1 MWSNYSGNST
11 GTSDLEVRKVNKIDH
26 LSSHAHVVHTAA
38 KQVIWR
44 RGKNEKVCEM
54 SKNEK
59 CTCRAC
65 KTIVFHY
72 QICKFVTFLLPS
84 SSSALTP
91 YLHNGDCFAIIAV
104 CSHSILLRNSTKGR
118 REGSL

>member
-11 GTSDLEVRKVNKIDH
+11 GTSDLEVRKVNKIFH
-26 LSSHAHVVHTAA
+26 LSLHAHVVHTAA

-59 CTCRAC
+59 MD
-65 KTIVFHY
+65 VQSVQNY
-72 QICKFVTFLLPS
+72 
-84 SSSALTP
+84 
-91 YLHNGDCFAIIAV
+91 CFSLSNMQNCDVLVAV
-104 CSHSILLRNSTKGR
+104 VVVRFD
-118 REGSL
+118 SLFAQ

>member
-11 GTSDLEVRKVNKIDH
+11 GISDLEVRKVNKIDH

-65 KTIVFHY
+65 KTIVFSLSNM
-72 QICKFVTFLLPS
+72 QIYNVLVAVVVVRFNSPF
-84 SSSALTP
+84 
-91 YLHNGDCFAIIAV
+91 HNGDCFAIIAV
-104 CSHSILLRNSTKGR
+104 
-118 REGSL
+118 

>member
-11 GTSDLEVRKVNKIDH
+11 GTSDLEVKVNKIDHH

-38 KQVIWR
+38 KQVISR

-54 SKNEK
+54 CKNEK

-72 QICKFVTFLLPS
+72 QICKFMTFLLPS
-84 SSSALTP
+84 SSSCALTP
-91 YLHNGDCFAIIAV
+91 YLHNADYFAIIAA
-104 CSHSILLRNSTKGR
+104 
-118 REGSL
+118 